1 VAIVAVRWIP
11 TGLGLQQNA
20 GLDISNQIIRLPR
33 K

>member
-1 VAIVAVRWIP
+1 VRWTP

-20 GLDISNQIIRLPR
+20 GLDISNQIIRLH